1 LRDLRSAH
9 ASRSFPFMRFLI
21 LLLALMT
28 AACTRPEARVRVAFD
43 TTKIT
48 SVKASGLA
56 DRITKRRV
64 TADDPVR
71 VASVT
76 KLVVAMGVMRMV
88 EAGQLDLD
96 RDVSDYLGWRLRNPG
111 FPDTPLTLRMLLSHT
126 AGVRDAN
133 DYRVPLGKT
142 VQAAVADPKAWEA
155 KHAPGKYFA
164 YSNLNFPIVGSIMER
179 VSGER
184 FDALMQRLVLKP
196 LSIEG
201 CYNWPSCS
209 DARVKQAVVLYH
221 ANGSVRG
228 DDLKGK
234 QPACPVFIDSPGC
247 DLSGYKP
254 GDNGALF
261 SPQGGL
267 RISALGLARIGQ
279 VLLMDGDGFLK
290 PSSVAALTAPVWTF
304 DGSNGATEEGFYCRY
319 ALAVQTLATAQAG
332 CRDDLLGDGKAWV
345 GHAGEAYG
353 LRSGLWIDRAS
364 GKGVAFF
371 VTAVPDEIA
380 KGKNSSFTIIEEQ
393 LARGR

>member
-1 LRDLRSAH
+1 
-9 ASRSFPFMRFLI
+9 MRFIALF
-21 LLLALMT
+21 LAFMS
-28 AACTRPEARVRVAFD
+28 AACMRPEARVRVAFD
-43 TTKIT
+43 GTNIT

-56 DRITKRRV
+56 DRTTKRRV

-71 VASVT
+71 VASIT

-111 FPDTPLTLRMLLSHT
+111 FPDKALTLRMLLSHT

-142 VQAAVADPKAWEA
+142 VQAAVTDPKAWETTY
-155 KHAPGKYFA
+155 APGKYFA
-164 YSNLNFPIVGSIMER
+164 YSNLNFPIIGSIMER
-179 VSGER
+179 ASGER

-196 LSIEG
+196 LAIEG
-201 CYNWPSCS
+201 CFNWPTCS

-228 DDLKGK
+228 DDLQGK
-234 QPACPVFIDSPGC
+234 QPACPVFTESGC
-247 DLSGYKP
+247 DLTGYKP

-267 RISALGLARIGQ
+267 RISARDLAKIGQ
-279 VLLMDGDGFLK
+279 VLLNDGAGFLK
-290 PSSVAALTAPVWTF
+290 PSSIAAMTTPVWTF
-304 DGSNGATEEGFYCRY
+304 DGSNGDTEAGFFCRY
-319 ALAVQTLATAQAG
+319 ALAVQTLATPQAA
-332 CRDDLLGDGKAWV
+332 CRDDLLGDGKPRI

-353 LRSGLWIDRAS
+353 LRSGLWVDPAS
-364 GKGVAFF
+364 GKGVVFF
-371 VTAVPDEIA
+371 ATAVPDEIA
-380 KGKNSSFTIIEEQ
+380 KAKTSSFTIVEEQ